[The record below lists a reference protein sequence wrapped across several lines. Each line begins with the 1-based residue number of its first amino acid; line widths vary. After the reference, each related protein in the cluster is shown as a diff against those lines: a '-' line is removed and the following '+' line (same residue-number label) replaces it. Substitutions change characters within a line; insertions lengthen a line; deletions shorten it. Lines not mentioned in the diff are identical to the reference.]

1 MQAGVGR
8 QAMEKSA
15 ANINTLSRFET
26 EGSWGRAKIMSC
38 KYRK

>member
-15 ANINTLSRFET
+15 ANTNTLSRFET
-26 EGSWGRAKIMSC
+26 EVKNGVKSALDLFDE
-38 KYRK
+38 

>member
-15 ANINTLSRFET
+15 ANTNTLSRFET
-26 EGSWGRAKIMSC
+26 EMGSSPLLTYLMS
-38 KYRK
+38 K